1 MSITSSKRAIILA
14 VAFLVLVSLAC
25 GPVDLA
31 EAPIVTIIEPA
42 SGTTV
47 AVGETVQIVSSVA
60 APAGVDRVELSIN
73 GQVVRT
79 DTPPTGEP
87 TSFAVSQSWAPVAAG
102 QVNVSVVAYDA
113 KDNASEAA
121 TISLTVTQDSAQA
134 DESEADESPESPGAD
149 EPEAE
154 ETPIP
159 EIITEAGCTLDAAYV
174 ADVTIPDDTELAGGS
189 AFVKTWRIRNT
200 GTCDWEAGYQL
211 VFSQGDQLG
220 GLAFVTVPA
229 LAGGAQGDVS
239 VDLVA
244 PAAPGSYKGRWRL
257 RAEGGTIFGQ
267 SMTVV
272 IIVPGPPTMTPS
284 ATPTLTPSPTGTPT
298 VTPSATPTSGLVF
311 TPMLTVVIPLFPY
324 TEQVYAQ
331 VSVPAGS
338 TGSATVACP
347 SGTILVSGGF
357 AGSSLP
363 DMFIYTHSMDGNGWR
378 AYARNDTGSSELVN
392 AYAVCLHNAAGG
404 TTTQVHTQVTAA
416 ANSNGHAVVACP
428 AGSTVMGGGWA
439 TSADHAL
446 HVYNSSMS
454 GNGWQ
459 VWARNNTGA
468 GKLMNAYAI
477 CLSGLSGTVSQVL
490 NSVTVP
496 GNAANAYTSECS
508 TGAVVGGGF
517 AANPDLHI
525 YSTSRQ
531 STGQRWSVAAK
542 NTVGADKLL
551 FAYAMCFKRTW

>member
-1 MSITSSKRAIILA
+1 
-14 VAFLVLVSLAC
+14 
-25 GPVDLA
+25 
-31 EAPIVTIIEPA
+31 
-42 SGTTV
+42 
-47 AVGETVQIVSSVA
+47 
-60 APAGVDRVELSIN
+60 
-73 GQVVRT
+73 
-79 DTPPTGEP
+79 
-87 TSFAVSQSWAPVAAG
+87 
-102 QVNVSVVAYDA
+102 
-113 KDNASEAA
+113 
-121 TISLTVTQDSAQA
+121 
-134 DESEADESPESPGAD
+134 
-149 EPEAE
+149 
-154 ETPIP
+154 
-159 EIITEAGCTLDAAYV
+159 EAGCTLDAAYV

-189 AFVKTWRIRNT
+189 AFVKTWRIRNI

-211 VFSQGDQLG
+211 GFSQGDQLG
-220 GLAFVTVPA
+220 GPALVALPA

-244 PAAPGSYKGRWRL
+244 PVAPGSYKGRWRL

-298 VTPSATPTSGLVF
+298 VTPSATPTSGF
-311 TPMLTVVIPLFPY
+311 IITPMLVTLVPVFFTY

-338 TGSATVACP
+338 TGNATAACP
-347 SGTILVSGGF
+347 SGSILVSGGF
-357 AGSSLP
+357 AVASLP
-363 DMFIYTHSMDGNGWR
+363 DMFISTHSMNGNGWR
-378 AYARNDTGSSELVN
+378 AYAKNDTGSSRTLTV
-392 AYAVCLHNAAGG
+392 YAVCLHNAAGG
-404 TTTQVHTQVTAA
+404 ATTQVSTQVTAA
-416 ANSNGHAVVACP
+416 ANSLGHAVVACP

-439 TSADHAL
+439 TTEDDAL
-446 HVYNSSMS
+446 HVFNSSMS

-459 VWARNNTGA
+459 VWARNSTGG
-468 GKLMNAYAI
+468 GKLMIAYAI
-477 CLSGLSGTVSQVL
+477 CLSGVSGTVSQVL

-525 YSTSRQ
+525 YSTSRH

-542 NTVGADKLL
+542 NTVGTDELL
-551 FAYAMCFKRTW
+551 YVYSMCFKRTW